1 MRDLRIVPSDYSS
14 TLPFTLQSFPRKIP
28 KRNIPEEI
36 YVPNPIYA
44 PSHTSKLPGP
54 AAILSYFEKHD
65 ICKIKLGV
73 EHIIQIM
80 SMLVYEG
87 KVEIIK
93 PIRKMH
99 EEGWNSDL
107 EENGGAADEDEAAKM
122 RAERQKVGKKRP
134 RPEDSASGSD
144 DDSDDGSDS
153 GGERDRKRRKKDKE
167 REKAKDRKRKEKE
180 KEKDKKQRKKMAKL
194 KKELKKTRK
203 LEKERKRKEKEK
215 ERKRKRKEREKKVC
229 LLESNRSSEYCAYN
243 LSSAIAVEIQD
254 QDGRVRRRDGRQRQ

>member
-1 MRDLRIVPSDYSS
+1 MPTHHGIKGCLRRFHLAS
-14 TLPFTLQSFPRKIP
+14 LRLQSFPRKIP
-28 KRNIPEEI
+28 KRSNIPDEI

-54 AAILSYFEKHD
+54 QAILTYFEKHD

-93 PIRKMH
+93 PIKKMH

-107 EENGGAADEDEAAKM
+107 EQDGGAADEDEVARIK
-122 RAERQKVGKKRP
+122 AERAKVGKKRP
-134 RPEDSASGSD
+134 RPVDK
-144 DDSDDGSDS
+144 DSDAESDVDSDSDSES

-167 REKAKDRKRKEKE
+167 KEREKSKDKKRKEKE
-180 KEKDKKQRKKMAKL
+180 REKEKKQKKKMAKL
-194 KKELKKTRK
+194 KKELKKTKK
-203 LEKERKRKEKEK
+203 LERERKKKEKEK
-215 ERKRKRKEREKKVC
+215 ERKRKRKEKEKAKKVSVITC
-229 LLESNRSSEYCAYN
+229 MLEY
-243 LSSAIAVEIQD
+243 
-254 QDGRVRRRDGRQRQ
+254 